1 MYIKTNRGIK
11 VTKEQALSKLQLN
24 PRLLQIAKLVPN
36 CKAVA
41 DIGTDHGYIPI
52 FSVLAGLCNQAI
64 ASDINKGPIK
74 RAGENVKL
82 FCLEEKISLR
92 LGGGLETV
100 EAGEADVVVIAGMGG
115 ILISDILEKSKDVV
129 MAAKHLILQPM
140 TAAGE
145 LREYLCQSSFN
156 VTKEVLVAEDEKLYS
171 IICVDVGGKCEYS
184 PKDLLLGKNV
194 EETEPGL
201 FEENRK
207 RVIQKLEKRLA
218 GLEKS
223 VVPENA
229 CQAQRVRELLELVN
243 K

>member
-1 MYIKTNRGIK
+1 M
-11 VTKEQALSKLQLN
+11 TKEQALSKLQLN
-24 PRLLQIAKLVPN
+24 PRLLQIARLVPN

-52 FSVLAGLCNQAI
+52 FSVLAGLCKSAI
-64 ASDINKGPIK
+64 ASDINKGPIR
-74 RAGENVKL
+74 RAEENVKA
-82 FCLEEKISLR
+82 FCLEDKISLR

-100 EAGEADVVVIAGMGG
+100 KPGEADVVVIAGMGG

-129 MAAKHLILQPM
+129 NEAKHLILQPM
-140 TAAGE
+140 TAVKE
-145 LREYLCQSSFN
+145 LREYLCQNSFC
-156 VTKEVLVAEDEKLYS
+156 VQKEVLVAEEDKLYS
-171 IICVDVGGKCEYS
+171 IICVDVGGQCEYS
-184 PKDLLLGKNV
+184 PKEILLGKNV
-194 EETEPGL
+194 EETEEGL

-223 VVPENA
+223 VILENLS
-229 CQAQRVRELLELVN
+229 QAKDVRALLDLVKN